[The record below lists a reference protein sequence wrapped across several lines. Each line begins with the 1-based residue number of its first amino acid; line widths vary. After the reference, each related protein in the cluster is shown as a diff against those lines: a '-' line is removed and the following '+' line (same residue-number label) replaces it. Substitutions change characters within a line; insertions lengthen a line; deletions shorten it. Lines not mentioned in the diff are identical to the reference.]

1 MVLAGYILG
10 FLFLFGW
17 VPYMG
22 LCLGR
27 GIKFVLFS
35 KKPSKPEKKVPPQKV
50 TKEKAV
56 KEKVVKPRT
65 RTKSS
70 YPVHAS
76 FREEHRITNP
86 VEFDA

>member
-1 MVLAGYILG
+1 MVEAGYILG
-10 FLFLFGW
+10 FLFVFGW

-22 LCLGR
+22 FCLGK

-35 KKPSKPEKKVPPQKV
+35 GKPSKPQKV
-50 TKEKAV
+50 V
-56 KEKVVKPRT
+56 KEKVVKAKT

-86 VEFDA
+86 VEFDT